1 MLGQAAYHNESALA
15 RSLIDMMGLY
25 ILDENNNP
33 VQASIDQ
40 WVDQL
45 TRKGSSVRRVDR
57 TTIGEVFVSTVFLGV
72 DHSHGSG
79 PPVLWE
85 TMVFGGPMDQE
96 QDRCSG
102 TIKDARKMHKA
113 MVAKVK
119 QQQKGQ

>member
-1 MLGQAAYHNESALA
+1 MN
-15 RSLIDMMGLY
+15 GLY
-25 ILDENNNP
+25 ILDKNKNP
-33 VQASIDQ
+33 IPATGEEWCEFIA
-40 WVDQL
+40 
-45 TRKGSSVRRVDR
+45 KGGDNQRRVDR
-57 TTIGEVFVSTVFLGV
+57 TSIGESLISTVFLGV
-72 DHSHGSG
+72 DHSFGSG